1 MRSKK
6 TKDMV
11 KLSKDITLAECR
23 QFKAEHPDM
32 RRDELSHH
40 HNAIYK
46 AMKAFNVLDELY
58 PKRVLYSDTLTEEA
72 CRRYHADHPDLNRTE
87 VRVHDTGYYFAMEK
101 LGLLDELYPIER
113 GFKILSIEECE
124 RFKQEHPGMNRHDL
138 CAKHLQYHKSMK
150 HHGILDRLYPSR
162 MGNPKYTDQDLI
174 DIARGYDN
182 VKALTAAHPG
192 LACNIRKRGLADVAF
207 AHMTRLGDDKHK
219 LIYAFEFPDHSVYV
233 GLTYNLAFRQ
243 HRHLHGTNR
252 YSAVREHI
260 ENTGLQP
267 TLKQLTELLDV
278 EEAARM
284 EGEWVEKYRSEGWTI
299 LNKIKTG
306 GVGTVHNR
314 KNDDEAILQ
323 LASDGYSIKGI
334 ARKTGAS
341 ERYVHN
347 LLRDS
352 GIDTHKPQDVPVEI
366 IDKQGAIVRT
376 FPSLLE
382 AKQFYGLDYHWGLRP
397 LNIHL
402 RLTGTGLT
410 ARYNEEKYIIRHGR
424 RYGEK
429 K

>member
-1 MRSKK
+1 MRQ
-6 TKDMV
+6 
-11 KLSKDITLAECR
+11 LSKDITLAECQ
-23 QFKAEHPDM
+23 QFKAEHPTM
-32 RRDELSHH
+32 SRTQLTSHH
-40 HNAIYK
+40 IAMYK
-46 AMKAFNVLDELY
+46 AMKRLDVLDELY
-58 PKRVLYSDTLTEEA
+58 PSQFV
-72 CRRYHADHPDLNRTE
+72 YHKDITAED
-87 VRVHDTGYYFAMEK
+87 
-101 LGLLDELYPIER
+101 
-113 GFKILSIEECE
+113 CE
-124 RFKQEHPGMNRHDL
+124 RFKQEHPDISRTEL
-138 CAKHLQYHKSMK
+138 REKHLPYYKATVSHQL
-150 HHGILDRLYPSR
+150 LDKLYPSR
-162 MGNPKYTDQDLI
+162 LYDKKYTEQELI
-174 DIARGYDN
+174 DIARQYEHIKDLRAANKKIAIAIQKYGIAD
-182 VKALTAAHPG
+182 KAY
-192 LACNIRKRGLADVAF
+192 
-207 AHMTRLGDDKHK
+207 AHMKQLGDDKHK
-219 LIYAFEFPDHSVYV
+219 LIYAFEFADHSVYV
-233 GLTYNLAFRQ
+233 GLTYNLALRQ

-314 KNDDEAILQ
+314 KNDDEAILK

>member
-1 MRSKK
+1 
-6 TKDMV
+6 MV

-58 PKRVLYSDTLTEEA
+58 PKRVLYSDTLTEED

-162 MGNPKYTDQDLI
+162 MSNPKYTDQDLI

-219 LIYAFEFPDHSVYV
+219 LIYAFEFADHSVYV

-299 LNKIKTG
+299 LNKAKTG
-306 GVGTVHNR
+306 SVGTVHR
-314 KNDDEAILQ
+314 TKDPDEAEVMR
-323 LASDGYSIKGI
+323 LASELVAPKEIARRQGVAVCKVWALLKSKGI
-334 ARKTGAS
+334 DLWKLN
-341 ERYVHN
+341 E
-347 LLRDS
+347 
-352 GIDTHKPQDVPVEI
+352 VPVEI
-366 IDKQGAIVRT
+366 TDRQGNIVLT
-376 FPSLLE
+376 FPSLTAACEHYGKAPCSLKVLNHRLE
-382 AKQFYGLDYHWGLRP
+382 R
-397 LNIHL
+397 LN
-402 RLTGTGLT
+402 TGHT
-410 ARYNEEKYIIRHGR
+410 ARYNEEKYIIRYGR
-424 RYGEK
+424 KYGDK